1 MNLLLIQIQRLNL
14 YSRTLS
20 LPLSPSSELMWLGIT
35 DLGSPVV
42 MDADDIIK
50 VYSKKSSL
58 WKVASD
64 MNDQVINIF
73 NNILYCIN
81 NFKIV

>member
-14 YSRTLS
+14 YSKTLS
-20 LPLSPSSELMWLGIT
+20 LPLSPSSELMWLGIS
-35 DLGSPVV
+35 DLGSPVI

-50 VYSKKSSL
+50 VYNKKSSL

-64 MNDQVINIF
+64 MNEQVKNIF
-73 NNILYCIN
+73 NNIKYFILH
-81 NFKIV
+81 